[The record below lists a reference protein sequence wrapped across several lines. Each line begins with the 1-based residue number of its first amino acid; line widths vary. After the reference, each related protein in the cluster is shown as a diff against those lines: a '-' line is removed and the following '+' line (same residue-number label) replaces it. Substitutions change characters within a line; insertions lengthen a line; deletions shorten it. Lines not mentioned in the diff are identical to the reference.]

1 MNESLQTSIFR
12 FLEQQY
18 DLVFFYVFGSVLSSQ
33 HFRDVDV
40 AVFFRD
46 GDYDLLRVGELVSE
60 LELITQTKTDLIVL
74 NDLFA
79 KNPAFAHEIVSTGS
93 LGYFSGTPS
102 SIDKDIW
109 VGFKVNCIKY
119 FEDTRYLR
127 EMSRKALLN
136 RVETG
141 NLGKRDYAT

>member
-12 FLEQQY
+12 FLEQQH

-46 GDYDLLRVGELVSE
+46 GDFDLLRVGELVAE
-60 LELITQTKTDLIVL
+60 LEFITQTKTDLIVL

-93 LGYFSGTPS
+93 LGYVSGTPS
-102 SIDKDIW
+102 TTDKDTW

-136 RVETG
+136 RVESG